1 MLMKDYKPSE
11 KTHIIN
17 LKILGQIESGIKLN
31 TREKYFTLDTSIWS
45 QGLRRL
51 YRGDN
56 RKATY
61 EKISDLVQN
70 IGELIEERVNGQ
82 DAEEFKAYIS
92 PIIEQAIKGLNSL
105 IDTYVEDKTFV
116 SQMEVEVTELKEHL
130 VKVTNSQMI

>member
-1 MLMKDYKPSE
+1 MKDYKPSE

-70 IGELIEERVNGQ
+70 IGEIIDERVNSS
-82 DAEEFKAYIS
+82 DKDEFKQYIS
-92 PIIEQAIKGLNSL
+92 PIIEQAIKGLTSL
-105 IDTYVEDKTFV
+105 IDTYIEDKTFV
-116 SQMEVEVTELKEHL
+116 SQIEVEITELKKYLER
-130 VKVTNSQMI
+130 VTTSQMI